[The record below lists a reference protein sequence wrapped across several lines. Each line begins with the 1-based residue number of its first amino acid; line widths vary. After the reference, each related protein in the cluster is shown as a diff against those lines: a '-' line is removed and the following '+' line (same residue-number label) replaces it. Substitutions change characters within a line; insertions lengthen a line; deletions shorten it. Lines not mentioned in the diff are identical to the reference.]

1 MLEKVRYVEKFHVKL
16 SNKELNEMRDML
28 SEVYSPNDSY
38 IYKAMKVFYQM
49 LCRIGKQSIIRMDF
63 NSPYY
68 DIMKKEFAGDD
79 EFENTIYCEE

>member
-1 MLEKVRYVEKFHVKL
+1 
-16 SNKELNEMRDML
+16 
-28 SEVYSPNDSY
+28 
-38 IYKAMKVFYQM
+38 MKVFYQM